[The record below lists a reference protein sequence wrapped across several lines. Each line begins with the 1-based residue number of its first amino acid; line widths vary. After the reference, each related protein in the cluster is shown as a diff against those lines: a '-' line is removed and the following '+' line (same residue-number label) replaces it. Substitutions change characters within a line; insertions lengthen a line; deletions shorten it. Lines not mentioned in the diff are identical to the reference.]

1 MSILIAGGAG
11 YIGSHM
17 VDSLINQG
25 QEVVVVD
32 NLSTGHKQ
40 AINPSASFYL
50 GDTRNK
56 EFLKDV
62 FEKEN
67 IESVVHFD
75 AFSLVPESVIK
86 PLKYFDDNLIGIIT
100 LLEVMKEYGCEKI
113 VFSSS
118 AATYGTPNKNPIK
131 EDFPLNPINPYG
143 DTKVM
148 MEKIMQWCNKAYG
161 LKWVALRY
169 FNAAGAKEDGSLGED
184 HRPETHLIPRILQ
197 VALEQRDHI
206 DIYGNDYNTPDG
218 TNVRDYVHVLDLVDA
233 HILAL
238 NYLNDG
244 KESRSFNL
252 GSSTGFSVKE
262 IVEAARKVTGKKIPS
277 KIAARRGGDPDSLVA
292 DSTDAKRLLGWKPK
306 YDDVDKIIETAWI
319 WSKNHPNGFDE

>member
-17 VDSLINQG
+17 VDSLVNQG
-25 QEVVVVD
+25 KDVVVID

-40 AINPSASFYL
+40 AINSLAKFYF

-56 EFLKDV
+56 EFLRDV

-67 IESVVHFD
+67 IEAVVHFD
-75 AFSLVPESVIK
+75 AFSLVPESVVK
-86 PLKYFDDNLIGIIT
+86 PLKYFDDNLVGIIT
-100 LLEVMKEYGCEKI
+100 LLEVMKEYDCEKI

-118 AATYGTPNKNPIK
+118 AATYGIPDKNPIK
-131 EDFPLNPINPYG
+131 EDFPLKPINPYG

-233 HILAL
+233 HVLAL

-262 IVEAARKVTGKKIPS
+262 IVETARKVTGKKIPA

-292 DSTDAKRLLGWKPK
+292 DSTDARKLLGWKPK
-306 YDDVDKIIETAWI
+306 YDDVYKIIETAWI
-319 WSKNHPNGFDE
+319 WSKKHPNGFDE